1 MTIYTSA
8 ARNST
13 RAERIHNHDFVAHL
27 HRLGPDI
34 LAQFLIEIADELD
47 LTIELER
54 YGRLDLETI
63 RALRCCT

>member
-13 RAERIHNHDFVAHL
+13 RAERIHNHDLVDHL

-34 LAQFLIEIADELD
+34 LAQFLMEIADEVD
-47 LTIELER
+47 LAIELER
-54 YGRLDLETI
+54 YGRLDPETI
-63 RALRCCT
+63 RALMC